1 MKALVEGLGDIT
13 AHVDCHNIISQVSDY
28 CLFYPRFANQPNNVM
43 TEMLSEIS
51 DHGDYVTWGSS
62 TLASFSN
69 WVGIKHGTTSFLPE
83 VYEGRSGKPR
93 GAQEMW
99 RSVYYLGNI
108 ISKLSKLDTNKEG
121 RIANQ
126 PIVKSL
132 VYSSRFD
139 KKILS
144 LFHLS
149 LKRLSTYVNDTTTFP
164 SHS

>member
-69 WVGIKHGTTSFLPE
+69 WVGIKHGTTS
-83 VYEGRSGKPR
+83 S
-93 GAQEMW
+93 
-99 RSVYYLGNI
+99 YLKCTKAELEN
-108 ISKLSKLDTNKEG
+108 LE
-121 RIANQ
+121 A
-126 PIVKSL
+126 
-132 VYSSRFD
+132 
-139 KKILS
+139 
-144 LFHLS
+144 
-149 LKRLSTYVNDTTTFP
+149 LKRCGVQFIT
-164 SHS
+164 